1 MPYTQVSNLDYQQI
15 KTALK
20 EYLRSQTD
28 FTDFDFEGSTW
39 STLLDVLAYNTYYTA
54 FNTNM
59 VVNEL
64 FLDSATLRDN
74 VVALAKQLGY
84 TPKSRTA
91 PEAIVNFEVQ
101 FSGNAPDLIT
111 LRKGTGFVTTF
122 DNNLYQ
128 YVAVDDH
135 KVPVNNGIASF
146 SNISL
151 YEGSYITNFYTVNT
165 SLKSQRFIIENP
177 SADTNTIRVKVYPSR
192 TSSFYDIYEVANNIL
207 NVGPETK
214 AFFLE
219 EIEDEK
225 YEIFFG
231 DGVIGKKLS
240 NNEYIEVSYLV
251 TNGPET
257 NGARNFT
264 FSGVLEDNDGNSNY
278 SVSINSITTVSASS
292 GGEDIEDISKIKFNA
307 PRYFGTQ
314 DRAVTSQDYAAIVRN
329 IYPSVADIIVF
340 GGEDASPPEYGKVK
354 VVIKPSNATYLSAF
368 TKQQIMENLKPYMVA
383 SVTPD
388 IVDPSILFVELT
400 SKIYYNS
407 TITNQTS
414 AEIVQDVTTALEDYI
429 PRSNTEKF
437 RGKFR
442 YSKFVGVIDDANRSI
457 SSNQTSVMM
466 RKDFYPLINSTSFYE
481 ICYQNEFDKDYDSI
495 TVQSTGF
502 VVSEYPDYT
511 VYVEDRDG
519 IMVLYR
525 IDPLSGL
532 KIVLNDSLGTVDYVK
547 GEVMMYDLTIIRG
560 SFNDNKIELRVKPL
574 YNDIVALREVYL
586 DVDMT
591 QSKFT
596 AYKE

>member
-1 MPYTQVSNLDYQQI
+1 
-15 KTALK
+15 
-20 EYLRSQTD
+20 
-28 FTDFDFEGSTW
+28 
-39 STLLDVLAYNTYYTA
+39 LLL
-54 FNTNM
+54 
-59 VVNEL
+59 E
-64 FLDSATLRDN
+64 
-74 VVALAKQLGY
+74 
-84 TPKSRTA
+84 
-91 PEAIVNFEVQ
+91 
-101 FSGNAPDLIT
+101 
-111 LRKGTGFVTTF
+111 
-122 DNNLYQ
+122 Q

-165 SLKSQRFIIENP
+165 ALKSQRFIIENP

-225 YEIFFG
+225 YELFFG
-231 DGVIGKKLS
+231 DGVIGRKLS

-257 NGARNFT
+257 NGAKNFT
-264 FSGVLEDNDGNSNY
+264 FSGVLEDSDGNSNY
-278 SVSINSITTVSASS
+278 SVSINNITTVSASS

-354 VVIKPSNATYLSAF
+354 VVVKPSNATYLSAF
-368 TKQQIMENLKPYMVA
+368 TKQQIVENLKPYMVA

-400 SKIYYNS
+400 SKIYYDS

-457 SSNQTSVMM
+457 SSNQTTVMM
-466 RKDFYPLINSTSFYE
+466 RKDFYPLINSTSYYE
-481 ICYQNEFDKDYDSI
+481 ICYQNEFDKDYDGI
-495 TVQSTGF
+495 TVESTGF

-560 SFNDNKIELRVKPL
+560 SFNDNKIELRAKPL